1 MIEPLAAP
9 SVDVLGHRVDRLDLE
24 ATAMRCRDA
33 VIARKRSHH
42 VSLNAAKVVL
52 ARDDERL
59 ARILNA
65 APLVN
70 ADGQSI
76 VWASRLL
83 GVPLPER
90 VAGIDLMFRL
100 LAIAEDEGFRVY
112 FLGSRPEVL
121 ATAVARIRVR
131 YPRLVIAGHHHGYFE
146 AAETGAVCADV
157 NASNADMLF
166 VAMSSPKKEYWVEEA
181 GPTLE
186 VPLIVGVGGSLDVVA
201 GKVSR
206 APSWMQRVGLEW
218 FFRLLQEPRRMW
230 RRYTVTNVRFIA
242 LVASAVWD
250 RLLGGLRPAHARRR

>member
-1 MIEPLAAP
+1 M
-9 SVDVLGHRVDRLDLE
+9 
-24 ATAMRCRDA
+24 
-33 VIARKRSHH
+33 
-42 VSLNAAKVVL
+42 SLNAAKVVL

-59 ARILNA
+59 ARILDA

-83 GVPLPER
+83 GAPLPER

-100 LAIAEDEGFRVY
+100 LSIAEDEGFRVY

-121 ATAVARIRVR
+121 ATAIERLGIR
-131 YPRLVIAGHHHGYFE
+131 YPELRIAGHHHGYFGE
-146 AAETGAVCADV
+146 AETESVCADV
-157 NASNADMLF
+157 NASKADMLF

-181 GPTLE
+181 APLLE

-206 APSWMQRVGLEW
+206 APAWMQKAGLEW
-218 FFRLLQEPRRMW
+218 LFRFLQEPRRMW
-230 RRYTVTNVRFIA
+230 RRYTVTNARFVA
-242 LVASAVWD
+242 LVAAAVWTRLVGGTRLPSGD
-250 RLLGGLRPAHARRR
+250 RGR

>member
-1 MIEPLAAP
+1 
-9 SVDVLGHRVDRLDLE
+9 
-24 ATAMRCRDA
+24 MRCRDA
-33 VIARKRSHH
+33 VVNRQRSHH

-59 ARILNA
+59 ARILDA

-70 ADGQSI
+70 ADGQSV

-83 GVPLPER
+83 GAPLPGR

-100 LAIAEDEGFRVY
+100 LSIAEAEGFRVY
-112 FLGSRPEVL
+112 FLGSRQDVL
-121 ATAVARIRVR
+121 ATAVERLRLQ
-131 YPRLVIAGHHHGYFE
+131 YPRLAIAGQHHGYF
-146 AAETGAVCADV
+146 AASETEAVCAEI

-181 GPTLE
+181 GPLLDA
-186 VPLIVGVGGSLDVVA
+186 PLIVGVGGSLDVVA

-206 APSWMQRVGLEW
+206 APTWMQKAGLEW
-218 FFRLLQEPRRMW
+218 FFRFLQEPRRMW

-242 LVASAVWD
+242 LVAVAVSS
-250 RLLGGLRPAHARRR
+250 RLLGGIRRLSGGSGR